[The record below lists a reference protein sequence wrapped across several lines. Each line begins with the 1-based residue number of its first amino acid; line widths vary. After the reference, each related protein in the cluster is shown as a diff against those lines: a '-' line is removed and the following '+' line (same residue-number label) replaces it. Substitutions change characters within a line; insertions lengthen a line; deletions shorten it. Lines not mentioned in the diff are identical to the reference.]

1 MGNTPGGSAGVSP
14 AVRGHRGR
22 RFGAANMPA
31 RCRRYLKL
39 RQNEGV
45 LRACLAHA
53 FEGGA
58 CLREFLGED
67 AHDLKT
73 QLRFLAQKIE
83 QALPRQKGQ
92 TAVFKYFSG
101 QTVTGVGEGGG
112 QAHHRSQTDF
122 ARGKA
127 GGIAVESESDNS
139 LSDQEDAGYGFS
151 TAKQIGAAGTFDG
164 RPARSEM

>member
-1 MGNTPGGSAGVSP
+1 MGNTPVGSAGVSP

-31 RCRRYLKL
+31 RCRRYLTASSRKATDAKEKL
-39 RQNEGV
+39 RQEQGV

-83 QALPRQKGQ
+83 QALP
-92 TAVFKYFSG
+92 
-101 QTVTGVGEGGG
+101 
-112 QAHHRSQTDF
+112 
-122 ARGKA
+122 
-127 GGIAVESESDNS
+127 
-139 LSDQEDAGYGFS
+139 
-151 TAKQIGAAGTFDG
+151 
-164 RPARSEM
+164 